1 MAPTTTRTRRTTR
14 RTTPAALATAV
25 LLGAAACS
33 AIKVDPERPTAPS
46 SPASVSSAAGV
57 SRSPAPATPPALTAA
72 QAQAALIT
80 WTDLGEPW
88 APTQGAAAWRD
99 AFLKVRV
106 ARGTA
111 PDCQRLLDA
120 LYADELLGAPAR
132 AVVGL
137 DDTYHKAQLR
147 YQVTAQR
154 PAAVDRT
161 LRWLRTLPGRCATFA
176 ATSANGTL
184 QQVEVAGAALPEAG
198 DARQGLRVTST
209 IEYQGEPVSLT
220 LDVAAV
226 RVGQDA
232 FTLTNGGLGDVYSEV
247 TAAAV
252 QLGAERLAAV
262 RKQGRVLV

>member
-1 MAPTTTRTRRTTR
+1 MAPTTIRPRRTTR
-14 RTTPAALATAV
+14 RAAPAALATAV

-33 AIKVDPERPTAPS
+33 AIEVDPERPTAPPS
-46 SPASVSSAAGV
+46 SPSAAGV
-57 SRSPAPATPPALTAA
+57 SRSPAPAAPAALTAA
-72 QAQAALIT
+72 QAQSALIT
-80 WTDLGEPW
+80 WADLGEPW
-88 APTQGAAAWRD
+88 APTQGAAPWRD

-137 DDTYHKAQLR
+137 DDTYHRAQLR
-147 YQVTAQR
+147 HQITTQR

-161 LRWLRTLPGRCATFA
+161 LGWLRTLPGRCATFA
-176 ATSANGTL
+176 ATSANGTA
-184 QQVEVAGAALPEAG
+184 QRVEVAGAELPEEG

-209 IEYQGEPVSLT
+209 IEYRGEPVSLT
-220 LDVAAV
+220 VDVAVV
-226 RVGQDA
+226 RVGRDA
-232 FTLTNGGLGDVYSEV
+232 FTLTNGGLGDVRPEV

-252 QLGAERLAAV
+252 RLGAERLAAV